1 MSILLPLLRRLGPP
15 LRLPTRHLRRDI
27 SYVERVRFL
36 QHLKEQD
43 SLCSSFLPDGHFL
56 LYYRSKPLLRVDKAN
71 TEEAIVWLT
80 YPELLKYYPEVLRSS
95 VLLDVSEEGKPR
107 YSVQVGELPSHTKE
121 KLEDDTG
128 GLFTDLRL
136 GLFMVSW
143 QDAHTLS
150 RANCVLMWNKNN
162 AFCGKCGTATN
173 RSASGYSRRCTSCSQ
188 THYPSSA
195 PVGIV
200 LVTDPEHQHI
210 VLVRQPRHPQGMYSC
225 IAGFSDVGENLE
237 ETVRREV
244 AEEVGIEVAVVRYIA
259 SQHWPFPGSLMTG
272 CFAEVE
278 KQPLDIDTNEL
289 QDAKWFTREEVG
301 TALDRINSNPH
312 MRLRGNPSGELFVP
326 PPGAIAFH
334 LISHWF
340 KGTPIQEIYQHI
352 Y

>member
-1 MSILLPLLRRLGPP
+1 MRLQDRG
-15 LRLPTRHLRRDI
+15 I

-36 QHLKEQD
+36 QQLKDHET
-43 SLCSSFLPDGHFL
+43 LCSSLIPDGKFL
-56 LYYRSKPLLRVDKAN
+56 LYHKSKPLLRVDKAN
-71 TEEAIVWLT
+71 TEETIVWLT
-80 YPELLKYYPEVLRSS
+80 YPELKKFYPDVLRSF

-107 YSVQVGELPSHTKE
+107 YSVQVGDLPQDTKD
-121 KLEDDTG
+121 KLEDETG
-128 GLFTDLRL
+128 GIFTDLRL

-162 AFCGKCGTATN
+162 AFCGKCGAPTN
-173 RSASGYSRRCTSCSQ
+173 RNAAGYSRKCISCHM

-225 IAGFSDVGENLE
+225 IAGFSDVGESLE

-244 AEEVGIEVAVVRYIA
+244 AEEVGIEVSKVRYIA

-278 KQPLDIDTNEL
+278 KQPLDIDKAEL
-289 QDAKWFTREEVG
+289 QDACWFSREEVG
-301 TALDRINSNPH
+301 TALARIDANPH
-312 MRLRGNPSGELFVP
+312 LRLRGNPSGELFVP

-340 KGTPIQEIYQHI
+340 KGTPIEEIYQHI